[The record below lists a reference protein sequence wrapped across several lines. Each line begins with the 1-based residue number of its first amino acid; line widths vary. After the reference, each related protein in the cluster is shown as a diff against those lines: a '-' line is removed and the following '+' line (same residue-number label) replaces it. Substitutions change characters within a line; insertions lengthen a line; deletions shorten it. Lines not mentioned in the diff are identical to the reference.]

1 MDLYIIRHADA
12 VALGERGIT
21 EDVSRPLSETGLA
34 QARTLAAGLMK
45 RGVVLD
51 VVLTSPLLR
60 ARQTAEEM
68 LKHWSLPAP
77 PLQVC
82 DALRPEGKSSKLR
95 RFLRDLQASSVALVG
110 HQPDL
115 SRHTGYLIGK
125 KKVRID
131 YAKGGV
137 AHVGFP
143 DRPDRKTG
151 VLLWLVTPEWLVEPA
166 GDAPARAGSAR

>member
-12 VALGERGIT
+12 LPLGEQGIT
-21 EDVSRPLSETGLA
+21 EDADRPLSPTGFRQARGLA
-34 QARTLAAGLMK
+34 QGLMK
-45 RGVVLD
+45 REVVLD
-51 VVLTSPLLR
+51 LVLTSPLLR

-77 PLQVC
+77 ELQEC
-82 DALRPEGKSSKLR
+82 KALRPDAKSSKLA
-95 RFLRDLQASSVALVG
+95 RFLRDLQANSVALVG

-115 SRHTGYLIGK
+115 SRHTGWFIGN

-137 AHVGFP
+137 ARVSFSTKSHKG
-143 DRPDRKTG
+143 TG
-151 VLLWLVTPEWLVEPA
+151 DLIWLVTPEWLGGAEEK
-166 GDAPARAGSAR
+166 